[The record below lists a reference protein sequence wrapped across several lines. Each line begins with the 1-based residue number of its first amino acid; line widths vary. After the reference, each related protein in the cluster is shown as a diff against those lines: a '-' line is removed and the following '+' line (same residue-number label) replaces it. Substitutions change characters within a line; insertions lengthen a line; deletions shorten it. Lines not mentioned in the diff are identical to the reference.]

1 MATITD
7 IGFKIK
13 QLREKSKLNQTQLAV
28 FLDVDQSYVSQCE
41 KGERQL
47 SLDSLEKL
55 CNLFGIAMGDFFS
68 QDVPNESLNI
78 AFRSN
83 AIENDDLIAISEVN
97 KLALNIKE
105 MRKLLEII

>member
-28 FLDVDQSYVSQCE
+28 FLDVDQSYVSKCE

-55 CNLFGIAMGDFFS
+55 CNLFDCHG
-68 QDVPNESLNI
+68 
-78 AFRSN
+78 
-83 AIENDDLIAISEVN
+83 
-97 KLALNIKE
+97 
-105 MRKLLEII
+105 

>member
-1 MATITD
+1 
-7 IGFKIK
+7 
-13 QLREKSKLNQTQLAV
+13 
-28 FLDVDQSYVSQCE
+28 
-41 KGERQL
+41 
-47 SLDSLEKL
+47 
-55 CNLFGIAMGDFFS
+55 MGDFFS